1 MKVWSLFNVALLGL
15 SVWTGYSQMAPE
27 KLAHSNPDVIFCTA
41 TLVGTIAFSF
51 AAVWYSISRARQQ
64 TLRRASWRR
73 FSINWWHDPLQCLF
87 LSCCVAGAMAL
98 GAAFRLPGSSVTG
111 FWMFMFFV
119 CLFLGLLI
127 GQLATYAVHRERTTK
142 T

>member
-1 MKVWSLFNVALLGL
+1 MNPWSFLNVALLGL
-15 SVWTGYSQMAPE
+15 SAWTGYAEMAPE
-27 KLAHSNPDVIFCTA
+27 KLAYSNPDVIFCTV
-41 TLVGTIAFSF
+41 TLVATIAFSF
-51 AAVWYSISRARQQ
+51 AAVSYSISRARQQ
-64 TLRRASWRR
+64 TLRRATWRR

-87 LSCCVAGAMAL
+87 LSCCFAGAMAL

-119 CLFLGLLI
+119 CLFLGLLL
-127 GQLATYAVHRERTTK
+127 GQLVAYAVHHERITK

>member
-1 MKVWSLFNVALLGL
+1 VNPWSLLNVALLGL
-15 SVWTGYSQMAPE
+15 SAWTGYAEMAPE
-27 KLAHSNPDVIFCTA
+27 KLAHSNPDVIFCTV

-51 AAVWYSISRARQQ
+51 AAVSYSISRARQQ
-64 TLRRASWRR
+64 TLRRATWRR

-87 LSCCVAGAMAL
+87 LSCCFAGAMAL

-119 CLFLGLLI
+119 CLFLGLLL
-127 GQLATYAVHRERTTK
+127 GQLVAYAVHHERITK